1 MPVSN
6 NKGFSLIEILVSI
19 GIFLIFAVGIYSGI
33 QFIFK
38 VVYQSRLRIIETSI
52 LNEQIE
58 IMRNVPYEDVGIVGG
73 SPSGVL
79 ERNSTILRNGINFLV
94 TRTVRNIDDEFDGVI
109 GGEPNDTSPADY
121 KFVEIEVVCS
131 TCGQNIPLTMTTH
144 ISPRYLEGD
153 PTHGALFVEVFDAG
167 ASPVS
172 GATVH
177 IVSTETDPQIDMTDT
192 TDNDGMLRIIDL
204 PEGIGTYSISVT
216 KAGYTSDQT
225 MASTVENPNPTKA
238 PASVVA
244 QDVTEI
250 SFSIDLV
257 SSLQIQTLSEL
268 CVPLVNVPLQ
278 ILGTKLSGT
287 DPDILEVE
295 TSFTTNGSG
304 LYTFN
309 NMEWDAYAFRDSIYD
324 IIGSIP
330 VFPVNLYPNVN
341 QEVQLILGANTAH
354 SLLVNVVDS
363 VTELPLSSASVRIFG
378 NGIDETKLTGLGHIR
393 QTDWSGGDGQETYTD
408 ETRYFVDNGQME
420 AGNPDGDLKLK
431 EVGGVYTSDAV
442 LESSTF
448 DLGTAVNF
456 EDFVWEPFL
465 APDEAGENAIRFQIS
480 TSSSPQADWE
490 FLGPDGTSGTYYD
503 ENNYHIAEVH
513 DGDQYMRY
521 KVFLH
526 TDDTSVTPV
535 ISDMDITYTTSCT
548 PPGQTYFGSLVEGS
562 YTIEVSRAGYVQ
574 KSESIS
580 VSGDMIFTID
590 LISE

>member
-1 MPVSN
+1 MPVSD

-58 IMRNVPYEDVGIVGG
+58 IMRNIPYADVGIIGG

-79 ERNSTILRNGINFLV
+79 ERTSNMTRNGIDFVV
-94 TRTVRNIDDEFDGVI
+94 TRTVRNIDDEYDGVI
-109 GGEPNDTSPADY
+109 GGDPNDTSPADY
-121 KFVEIEVVCS
+121 KFVEIEVVCN
-131 TCGQNIPLTMTTH
+131 TCGQNTPLTMTTH

-153 PTHGALFVEVFDAG
+153 PTHGALFIEVFDAG

-177 IVSTETDPQIDMTDT
+177 VVSTETDPQIDMTDT

-216 KAGYTSDQT
+216 KNGYTSDQT
-225 MASTVENPNPTKA
+225 MASTVENPNPVKA
-238 PASVVA
+238 SASVVA

-257 SSLQIQTLSEL
+257 STLQIETLSEL
-268 CVPLVNVPLQ
+268 CVPLSNVPLQ
-278 ILGTKLSGT
+278 ILGTKLYGT
-287 DPDILEVE
+287 DPDLLEVE
-295 TSFTTNGSG
+295 TDFTTNGSG
-304 LYTFN
+304 QYTFN

-324 IIGSIP
+324 VIGSIP
-330 VFPVNLYPNVN
+330 IFPVNLYPNVN

-378 NGIDETKLTGLGHIR
+378 NGIDETKFTGLGHVR
-393 QTDWSGGDGQETYTD
+393 QTDWSGGDGQETYAD
-408 ETRYFVDNGQME
+408 VSRYFLDNGQME
-420 AGNPDGDLKLK
+420 TENPEGDLKLK

-480 TSSSPQADWE
+480 TSSSPQAVWE
-490 FLGPDGTSGTYYD
+490 YLGPDGTNGTYYD
-503 ENNYHIAEVH
+503 KNSYHIAEVH

-526 TDDTSVTPV
+526 TDDNAVTPV
-535 ISDMDITYTTSCT
+535 ISDVDITYTTSCT

-562 YTIEVSRAGYVQ
+562 YTIEVLRDGYVQ